1 MGGGSARSPCWF
13 VFAATGA
20 SCASPF
26 IVPLHRRLTAVE
38 QRSVLTHEITHAE
51 RDPAPT
57 WARGRGERAADVDV
71 VVVRCLIDLDVLA
84 DALLCS
90 TQREEVA
97 DQRGVDL
104 TSFRSGSTAATPK
117 WTMLGLASSAGIGG
131 YC

>member
-1 MGGGSARSPCWF
+1 MS
-13 VFAATGA
+13 
-20 SCASPF
+20 
-26 IVPLHRRLTAVE
+26 
-38 QRSVLTHEITHAE
+38 HAE

-71 VVVRCLIDLDVLA
+71 VVARCLIDLDVLA

-97 DQRGVDL
+97 DQRGVDP
-104 TSFRSGSTAATPK
+104 TSFRSDSTAATPK